1 MPRNDR
7 ADAYDGFPD
16 RSGYCYIFTHVH
28 MLNPLTGSSILKIG
42 ATRKHPIRRA
52 TELGISTGV
61 PGDFTVAYYCA
72 VPDAF
77 IVEKAAHKAFV
88 NDRIDEGREFFSCSL
103 EDAISFIRHYVH
115 ETFGIVP
122 KEGGDWIE
130 NGGSIALEMR
140 DVAHMNLP
148 MSELFA
154 TFPDDGKPRKLT
166 SLERAAC
173 EPLMWR
179 NK

>member
-7 ADAYDGFPD
+7 ADVYDGFPD
-16 RSGYCYIFTHVH
+16 RQGYTYIFTHTA
-28 MLNPLTGSSILKIG
+28 MPGLAKIG

-77 IVEKAAHKAFV
+77 DVEKATHRAFI
-88 NDRIDEGREFFSCSL
+88 NDRVDEGREFFSCSL
-103 EDAISFIRHYVH
+103 EDAISFIRHYVS
-115 ETFGIVP
+115 ETFRIIP
-122 KEGGDWIE
+122 REGGEWVE
-130 NGGSIALEMR
+130 QGGSIALEMKGI
-140 DVAHMNLP
+140 VKMELP

-154 TFPDDGKPRKLT
+154 TFPDDGKPRFLT
-166 SLERAAC
+166 KDEKMKVKALYQGITM
-173 EPLMWR
+173 L
-179 NK
+179 